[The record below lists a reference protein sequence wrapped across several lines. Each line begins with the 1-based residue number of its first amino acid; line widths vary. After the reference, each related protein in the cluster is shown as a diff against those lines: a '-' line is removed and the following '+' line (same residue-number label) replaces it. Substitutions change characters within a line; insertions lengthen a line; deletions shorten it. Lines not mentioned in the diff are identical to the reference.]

1 MDAASELTGKYS
13 QRVRECRPHS
23 PPRIKSSNL
32 RYESPGDVPPP
43 PSRRT
48 GRVATGGMTSCALTG
63 FTVVG
68 AGRMS
73 ALTTT
78 WVARTGSVASAG
90 LAAQL
95 NRFWPNGWVRLKA
108 FDHFFSHLSFK
119 QPLDIAHKTVLIHAH

>member
-1 MDAASELTGKYS
+1 
-13 QRVRECRPHS
+13 
-23 PPRIKSSNL
+23 
-32 RYESPGDVPPP
+32 
-43 PSRRT
+43 
-48 GRVATGGMTSCALTG
+48 MTSCALTG

-95 NRFWPNGWVRLKA
+95 NRFRPNGGIRLKA
-108 FDHFFSHLSFK
+108 FDHFFPHLSFK
-119 QPLDIAHKTVLIHAH
+119 QPLDIAHKTVLIHAHQRYRHPFRSARPVRPMRCT